1 MARAFD
7 LPTRRLREEA
17 TLPTYATMGSAGMD
31 LYACLPDAK
40 VHLEFGDRAI
50 IPTGIAVA
58 IPMGFEGQVRPRS
71 GLAAKHG
78 VTVINAPGTVDSDY
92 RGEVKV
98 ALVCL
103 NRDGYTIKHGDR
115 IAQMVISGH
124 ARLPPREVEDL
135 GNTERGEGGFG
146 STGQ

>member
-1 MARAFD
+1 
-7 LPTRRLREEA
+7 
-17 TLPTYATMGSAGMD
+17 MD
-31 LYACLPDAK
+31 LYACLPDRK
-40 VHLEFGDRAI
+40 VALEFGERAI
-50 IPTGIAVA
+50 IPTGIAIA
-58 IPMGFEGQVRPRS
+58 IPTGLEGAIRPRS

-103 NRDGYTIKHGDR
+103 NKEGYTIKHGDR

-124 ARLPPREVEDL
+124 AYLPPNEVEVLDDT
-135 GNTERGEGGFG
+135 GRGEGGFG
-146 STGQ
+146 STGR

>member
-1 MARAFD
+1 MARTFD

-17 TLPTYATMGSAGMD
+17 TLPTYATAGSAGMD
-31 LYACLPDAK
+31 LYACLPGSK
-40 VHLEFGDRAI
+40 VHLDFGERAI

-103 NRDGYTIKHGDR
+103 NQDGYTIKHGDR

-124 ARLPPREVEDL
+124 AHLPPKEVEDL
-135 GNTERGEGGFG
+135 DDTERGEGGFG
-146 STGQ
+146 STGA